1 MGAKESEAMKKAKIL
16 VLEKGYNASQAA
28 KKVGLTKS
36 AIYMTEWWKNERLQ
50 NKQLSRIQ
58 DRT

>member
-16 VLEKGYNASQAA
+16 VLEKGMNASQAA

-50 NKQLSRIQ
+50 KTRL
-58 DRT
+58 